1 MGGYPVAPPLGM
13 CTGLASDSDTV
24 EEGAGTL
31 YKRDT
36 VLSVLPYEIHVRM
49 PLAPYNMHSLP
60 LDPIVHPSQNQ
71 KHHTSTL
78 ITEANGMFP
87 ENIPAAVK
95 ATTPSA
101 CQGLNLA

>member
-36 VLSVLPYEIHVRM
+36 VLSVLPYEM
-49 PLAPYNMHSLP
+49 CACSLP
-60 LDPIVHPSQNQ
+60 PTTCIPS
-71 KHHTSTL
+71 L
-78 ITEANGMFP
+78 W
-87 ENIPAAVK
+87 
-95 ATTPSA
+95 TP
-101 CQGLNLA
+101 